1 MKTIYFVRHAKAS
14 WDFPELSDIQRPLLD
29 VGKKRTKKI
38 IKFLLEKG
46 IVPELILSSPA
57 VRAFETAKLLAAG
70 LHYPEDTIK
79 IAMSIYHGDV
89 EHILN
94 DIFAL
99 PNATSSVMIV
109 GHNPVITHLVNL
121 FATPGVSL
129 LPTSGLAGISFDTDK
144 WEKVPESER
153 TTEFIVY
160 PKML

>member
-46 IVPELILSSPA
+46 IVPALILSSPA

-79 IAMSIYHGDV
+79 IAKSIYHGDV

-99 PNATSSVMIV
+99 PNTTSSVMIV
-109 GHNPVITHLVNL
+109 GHNPVITNLVNM
-121 FATPGVSL
+121 FTNPAVDI
-129 LPTSGLAGISFDTDK
+129 LPTSGLVGISFETDQ
-144 WEKVPESER
+144 WEMVPQAAR
-153 TTEFIVY
+153 KTEFIVY